1 MKLNL
6 LGIDDQMQKE
16 VFQIKRVLDIDFD
29 ISGETVYVYKLN
41 EEDELDI
48 EVERG
53 IIKYKNKHH
62 LFRAISLYA
71 QNEGDEKLRI
81 KEKQKLNI

>member
-41 EEDELDI
+41 EKDELDI

-53 IIKYKNKHH
+53 II
-62 LFRAISLYA
+62 
-71 QNEGDEKLRI
+71 
-81 KEKQKLNI
+81 